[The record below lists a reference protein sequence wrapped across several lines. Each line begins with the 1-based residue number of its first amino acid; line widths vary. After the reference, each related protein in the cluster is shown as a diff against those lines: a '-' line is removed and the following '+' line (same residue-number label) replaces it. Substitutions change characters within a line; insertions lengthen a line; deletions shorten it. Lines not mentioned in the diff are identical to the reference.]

1 MRKIYYLVL
10 ASFLLLTAC
19 APNFGEQEE
28 IVKET
33 EDDTTEKAII
43 PKYNISDSYY
53 KMILPFQPGEAR
65 GLVTKQLNTRLD
77 IDEFETGLMRLA
89 QDTFST
95 DKYLYQEGQYIKSDV
110 IKSWLSRKLTGK
122 DLEAAKEKAKKE
134 KKEYVELG
142 LNPALPEP
150 TEEAGLEEINEENP
164 IYLAHMLEHNYLIQ
178 KEDTGELGGIVLGLA
193 MNSVHYYKQENG
205 YAREYKID
213 RDELLA
219 KGKEIAKEVV
229 NRARSIQGL
238 EDVPIVI
245 GIYEQEE
252 SKSIV
257 PGSFVAK
264 TVVKEGSR
272 EVGKWTEI
280 DEKYYFFPSA
290 DATSAHRDDAQ
301 MFSRFKDDIEEFF
314 PNYTGVIGKAF
325 YRNGEMSYL
334 DIEIPMQFYGKA
346 EVVGFTQFVTG
357 KVMDYFPDYI
367 SLEVNIMSTTGQEA
381 LILKESDQEE
391 PTVHIYK

>member
-1 MRKIYYLVL
+1 VL

>member
-1 MRKIYYLVL
+1 ML

>member
-1 MRKIYYLVL
+1 ML

-219 KGKEIAKEVV
+219 KGKEIAQEVV

>member
-10 ASFLLLTAC
+10 TSFLLLTAC